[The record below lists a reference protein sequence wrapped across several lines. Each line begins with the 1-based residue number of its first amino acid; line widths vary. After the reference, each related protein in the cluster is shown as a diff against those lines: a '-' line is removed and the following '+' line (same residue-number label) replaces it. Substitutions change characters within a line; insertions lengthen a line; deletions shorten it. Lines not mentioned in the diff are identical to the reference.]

1 MTDREAIEAIEIVLG
16 SDYNYDETIG
26 YQLTSDDFEWM
37 EMAKVALQ
45 EHIDREKGCRCCFDA
60 SVDPELEGCDL
71 SYHDVGDAQ
80 RYKRI
85 MVRSG
90 GGKPMILMF
99 EEWSGQ
105 QWNTVG
111 IYEPKFCPEC
121 GRPLKGAQDEAKI

>member
-1 MTDREAIEAIEIVLG
+1 MTDREAVAILERLFNKSCG
-16 SDYNYDETIG
+16 DYR
-26 YQLTSDDFEWM
+26 YQNKQKLDTEDAM
-37 EMAKVALQ
+37 YHAITMLQ
-45 EHIDREKGCRCCFDA
+45 ERIDREKGCRCCFDA

>member
-45 EHIDREKGCRCCFDA
+45 ERIDREKGCRCCFDA